1 MDLQNLTPEKI
12 KKKMETDPDSIVALI
27 LFLIDENTKLKQR
40 VKELEDRLDQNSGNS
55 NKPPSTDG
63 FNKPNPK
70 SLRGNSGKK
79 NGAQYG
85 HKGHHLEM
93 AEHPDHIITHKISS
107 CKACNRSFLGIDAD
121 GYEPRQVY
129 DLVVRMEVTE
139 HRVEQT
145 CCPDCGHHNQAVFP
159 DGVSYLTQYGN
170 SVKAALCYFN
180 IQQLLPLNRV
190 SQMVEDLTG
199 HRISEGTIV
208 NVNETVY
215 EKLSFYEERVK
226 KALQAA
232 PVLHGD
238 ESGLYVQGK
247 RHWLHVVT
255 DGQHVLYTTHT
266 KRGKEGMDAGE
277 VLPDFNG
284 TLVRDGWVSYDQY
297 SCKQALCNTHHHREL
312 NGVIERD
319 HQSWS
324 EAMIELLYE
333 IKDSVAQSRNAGLFS
348 LDADQIATFET
359 RYETIIKQGHGEN
372 PPPPPDAPKKKGRV
386 KQSKTKN
393 LLDRLDKKR
402 SAVLMF
408 MVDFR
413 VPFTNNE
420 AERCIRM
427 IKLQQ
432 KTSGTFRSEEGP
444 HIFCRIRGYIAT
456 IKKNGLSILDA
467 IRRTLDDQ
475 PFIPNVP
482 D

>member
-1 MDLQNLTPEKI
+1 
-12 KKKMETDPDSIVALI
+12 METDPDSIVALI
-27 LFLIDENTKLKQR
+27 VFLIDENTKLKQR
-40 VKELEDRLDQNSGNS
+40 VKELEDRLNQNSNNS
-55 NKPPSTDG
+55 SKPPSTDG

-70 SLRGNSGKK
+70 SLRGKSGKK

-93 AEHPDHIITHKISS
+93 AEHPNHIITHTISS
-107 CKACNRSFLGIDAD
+107 CEACNRSLAGVTAD
-121 GYEPRQVY
+121 SYKTRQVY

-145 CCPDCGHHNQAVFP
+145 CCSDCGHYNQAAFP
-159 DGVSYLTQYGN
+159 EGILYRTQYGN

-190 SQMVEDLTG
+190 VQMVEDLSG
-199 HRISEGTIV
+199 HRISEGTVV
-208 NVNETVY
+208 NINQTAY
-215 EKLSFYEERVK
+215 ENLTFYEEQVK
-226 KALQAA
+226 KALLAA

-247 RHWLHVVT
+247 RNWLHVVT

-277 VLPDFNG
+277 VLQNFDG

-297 SCKQALCNTHHHREL
+297 TCKQALCNTHHHREL
-312 NGVIERD
+312 NGATERD
-319 HQSWS
+319 HQFWT
-324 EAMIELLYE
+324 EAMVKLLYE
-333 IKDSVAQSRNAGLFS
+333 IKEAVEKSPDAGLTS
-348 LDADQIATFET
+348 LDVERIANFEM
-359 RYETIIKQGHGEN
+359 RYETIIKQGHEEN
-372 PPPPPDAPKKKGRV
+372 PAPPPPPPDAPKKKGRV

-402 SAVLMF
+402 SAVLAF
-408 MVDFR
+408 MYDFR

-420 AERCIRM
+420 AERAIRM

-444 HIFCRIRGYIAT
+444 KIFCRIRGYVAT
-456 IKKNGLSILDA
+456 IKKHGLPILDS
-467 IRRTLDDQ
+467 IRRTLEGQ

-482 D
+482 A